1 MKTAKDQ
8 KINYLKYEKEHR
20 KPAMSRVLTAACLLW
35 MFITAAAEA
44 SSASQAS
51 LALQSAAAAGT
62 AQTFT
67 MNTFRYVVLFT
78 IAATVPYNDL
88 FYISEQGKTVP
99 VLSKYRFAPVD
110 IRKMR
115 RAKTFLLLRGAA
127 LDTPVLLALVYGARR
142 VCRGDPPGLPAAR
155 TVRGARLCHAPRPR
169 RAHLPGPAPLLA
181 APPLPQR
188 PPLQDGR
195 RRGCVLPRRGASD
208 LRSRGLARPLVSPS
222 LGRPRPSLRVCAQ
235 LRV

>member
-78 IAATVPYNDL
+78 IATTVPYNDL
-88 FYISEQGKTVP
+88 FYIREQEKTVP
-99 VLSKYRFAPVD
+99 ILSKFRFAPVD

-115 RAKTFLLLRGAA
+115 RAKTFLLLRGAGFFYICSLIIYIA
-127 LDTPVLLALVYGARR
+127 T
-142 VCRGDPPGLPAAR
+142 GL
-155 TVRGARLCHAPRPR
+155 GYF
-169 RAHLPGPAPLLA
+169 GSGI
-181 APPLPQR
+181 
-188 PPLQDGR
+188 PLQM
-195 RRGCVLPRRGASD
+195 LMPRFGFALLFSVC
-208 LRSRGLARPLVSPS
+208 LTAVMLVSERIRFQLYASQAPS
-222 LGRPRPSLRVCAQ
+222 RT
-235 LRV
+235 

>member
-88 FYISEQGKTVP
+88 FYITEQGKTV
-99 VLSKYRFAPVD
+99 
-110 IRKMR
+110 
-115 RAKTFLLLRGAA
+115 RAGFFYICSLIIYIAT
-127 LDTPVLLALVYGARR
+127 
-142 VCRGDPPGLPAAR
+142 GL
-155 TVRGARLCHAPRPR
+155 GYF
-169 RAHLPGPAPLLA
+169 GSGI
-181 APPLPQR
+181 
-188 PPLQDGR
+188 PLQM
-195 RRGCVLPRRGASD
+195 LMPRFGFALLFSVC
-208 LRSRGLARPLVSPS
+208 LTAVMLVSERIRFQLYASQAPS
-222 LGRPRPSLRVCAQ
+222 RT
-235 LRV
+235 

>member
-20 KPAMSRVLTAACLLW
+20 KPAISRVLTAACLLW

-51 LALQSAAAAGT
+51 LAFQSAAATGT

-78 IAATVPYNDL
+78 IATAVPYNDL
-88 FYISEQGKTVP
+88 FYIREQGKTVP

-110 IRKMR
+110 IRKM
-115 RAKTFLLLRGAA
+115 A
-127 LDTPVLLALVYGARR
+127 VM
-142 VCRGDPPGLPAAR
+142 
-155 TVRGARLCHAPRPR
+155 
-169 RAHLPGPAPLLA
+169 
-181 APPLPQR
+181 
-188 PPLQDGR
+188 
-195 RRGCVLPRRGASD
+195 
-208 LRSRGLARPLVSPS
+208 LVSERIRFQLYASQAPS
-222 LGRPRPSLRVCAQ
+222 RT
-235 LRV
+235 